1 MKIRGI
7 ILFTTLLLST
17 IVLTTSFKIM
27 NNKVEKNPSIE
38 LSKLGNS
45 DLSSPTPL
53 KMYELI
59 DHYSDIYE
67 IPKHIAFNVAY
78 LETRYKGPFDWKY
91 KPGQTSYAGAVGP
104 MQIMPQYAS
113 YYAGFKVKKPVLKD
127 SIELNVKISMKMLRE
142 WYNRYNDWGKAA
154 GAYNTGRPIM
164 NSYAR
169 NAIKK
174 NYIDYWT
181 RPDSTDVVP
190 DTLAYLARTDLVAF
204 LKD

>member
-1 MKIRGI
+1 MKKLSIFI
-7 ILFTTLLLST
+7 ALLAVVIC
-17 IVLTTSFKIM
+17 IVSF
-27 NNKVEKNPSIE
+27 NNK
-38 LSKLGNS
+38 
-45 DLSSPTPL
+45 
-53 KMYELI
+53 
-59 DHYSDIYE
+59 E
-67 IPKHIAFNVAY
+67 IPIKLNSAQRLYASIMTYAKQYNIPLHVAFNVARI
-78 LETRYKGPFDWKY
+78 ETGYKGPFHDDYNHK
-91 KPGQTSYAGAVGP
+91 QTSSAGALGP

-154 GAYNTGRPIM
+154 GAYNTGRPVM

-169 NAIKK
+169 NVIKK

-190 DTLAYLARTDLVAF
+190 DTLAYLARVDLVAF